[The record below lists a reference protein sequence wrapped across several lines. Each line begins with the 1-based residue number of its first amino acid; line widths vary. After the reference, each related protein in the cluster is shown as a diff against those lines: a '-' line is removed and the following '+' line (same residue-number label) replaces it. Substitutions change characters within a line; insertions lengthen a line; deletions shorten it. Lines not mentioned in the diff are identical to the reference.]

1 MGNVSSDEGEQI
13 AHKFINFIPGVNLAY
28 NAVRGPVYA
37 AKGNAGEAGASAC
50 AMLMNVPSLVPGAQ
64 AAGVAANVIGT
75 GAGEVLKVGLK
86 K

>member
-13 AHKFINFIPGVNLAY
+13 AQKFINFIPGVNLAY
-28 NAVRGPVYA
+28 NSVRAIVYA

-50 AMLMNVPSLVPGAQ
+50 AMLMNFPGLVPGAQ
-64 AAGVAANVIGT
+64 AAGIAANAIGT
-75 GAGEVLKVGLK
+75 GAGEALKVGLK